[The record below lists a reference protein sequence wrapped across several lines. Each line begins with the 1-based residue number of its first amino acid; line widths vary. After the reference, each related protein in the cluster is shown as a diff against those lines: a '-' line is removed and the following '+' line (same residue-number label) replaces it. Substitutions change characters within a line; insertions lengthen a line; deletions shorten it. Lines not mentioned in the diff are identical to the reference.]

1 MVDFSNPATQTRITS
16 TGLIGTANAAKPVY
30 TPQPINMS
38 FINTGVDKPAPDWV
52 NPDKELAEQKQMQ
65 QDSIDLQKAQ
75 FAASMEQQ
83 NKALELSYYQ
93 YALAMKNS
101 NKKSGKRVCCAFYAK
116 GFMKEDIFLG
126 DQRYGNKVFL
136 EHPDYQEWYQSVAP
150 WYLDRMNGKAWKN
163 ILFTKILWLFVNP
176 MSKEMS
182 YRIGHTDTHSVVGSF
197 MLNSIYWYY
206 STFCKDNI
214 QICHKS

>member
-1 MVDFSNPATQTRITS
+1 MVDFSNPATQTRIQP

-52 NPDKELAEQKQMQ
+52 NPDKQLEEQKQMQ

-93 YALAMKNS
+93 YALAVKNS
-101 NKKSGKRVCCAFYAK
+101 NKKQGKLVCCAMHAK
-116 GFMKEDIFLG
+116 GFMDDNIFVG
-126 DQRYGNKVFL
+126 EQRYGDKVFL
-136 EHPDYQEWYQSVAP
+136 EKPDYQEWYQSVAP
-150 WYLDRMNGKAWKN
+150 WYLNRMNGKAWKN

-182 YRIGHTDTHSVVGSF
+182 YRIGHTNTHNIAGSIMLDT
-197 MLNSIYWYY
+197 IYLYY
-206 STFCKDNI
+206 LTFCKGNNKI
-214 QICHKS
+214 VVS